1 VALADDGKASA
12 RGPSPP
18 SRDREALN
26 GAPVAP
32 GQLDVRELY
41 GVATADFGVFA
52 VLLFPELHDGKQMRQ
67 APYIKLLVE
76 VLMNV
81 EPGGNPRLIVNLPPG
96 HMKSLLIS
104 VLYTAWRLGK
114 DPSLRMLCISYGD
127 DLAHQ
132 LSRLTRRVLQSRLYR
147 KIFPGTVLAKQAEDL
162 LTTTKG
168 GQRLAT
174 SVGGP
179 AAGFRADLAIIDDP
193 MQPDAAG
200 SELKKQGLRDWYA
213 GVVEQRMV
221 PDGAIIVVMHRLAPD
236 DFTATLLE
244 GGGWFHIALPLI
256 AVEALDYVDSRDR
269 CFWSRKPG
277 DLLSPGWTTPEAV
290 ATLRRT
296 IVKEIFETQ
305 YQQNPQFGGTGVCSI
320 DRLVRYSELASR
332 YELTIHCWDLAATK
346 SGGDWT
352 VCAKFGLTKDAGGRD
367 VLDLIG
373 VIRTRIE
380 LPDVRELIRQQDR
393 QDKPALLIVDGVGI
407 GLGVYQDLRRDL
419 GHILPGSSMENQ
431 NIANLKSIRF
441 HNAMLVM
448 YDGIV
453 RLPEKMPGIEILLGE
468 FAAFPE
474 GRHDDQV
481 DAVGNVAANHQKAIR
496 TARSHGDR
504 YGRRWLAPPPVVPPK
519 TRDQVL
525 HERRRY
531 YDRD

>member
-1 VALADDGKASA
+1 MPAA
-12 RGPSPP
+12 RDLEAPA
-18 SRDREALN
+18 RTREASR
-26 GAPVAP
+26 
-32 GQLDVRELY
+32 QLDARDLF
-41 GVATADFGVFA
+41 GLAAADFGVFA
-52 VLLFPELHDGKQMRQ
+52 VVLFPELHDGKQMRQ
-67 APYIKLLVE
+67 APYIELLVE
-76 VLMNV
+76 ALMNV
-81 EPGGNPRLIVNLPPG
+81 APGGIPRLIVNLPPG

-114 DPSLRMLCISYGD
+114 DPSLRILCISYGD

-132 LSRLTRRVLQSRLYR
+132 LSRLTRRVMQSRLYG
-147 KIFPGTVLAKQAEDL
+147 KIFPGTILAKQAEDL

-179 AAGFRADLAIIDDP
+179 AAGFRADLAVIDDP
-193 MQPDAAG
+193 MQPDAAV
-200 SELKKQGLRDWYA
+200 SEVKKQGLRDWYA

-244 GGGWFHIALPLI
+244 GGGWFHIALPLV
-256 AVEALDYVDSRDR
+256 AVEAITYTNSYDR

-277 DLLSPGWTTPEAV
+277 DLLSPKWTTPEAV

-320 DRLVRYSELASR
+320 DRLVRYAAMATR

-352 VCAKFGLTKDAGGRD
+352 VCAKFGLTKDGGGRD

-373 VIRTRIE
+373 LIRVRIE

-407 GLGVYQDLRRDL
+407 GLGVFQDLRRDL
-419 GHILPGSSMENQ
+419 SHILPGSSMENQ
-431 NIANLKSIRF
+431 NVASLKSMRF

-448 YDGIV
+448 YDGVV
-453 RLPEKMPGIEILLGE
+453 RLPEKMTGIEILLGE
-468 FAAFPE
+468 FAAFPD

-481 DAVGNVAANHQKAIR
+481 DAVSNVAANHQKVIH
-496 TARSHGDR
+496 TARR
-504 YGRRWLAPPPVVPPK
+504 YGMQFGRRWLAPPPPVPPK
-519 TRDQVL
+519 TRGQAL

-531 YDRD
+531 YYDRE

>member
-1 VALADDGKASA
+1 MAFGGDTVEPTLSSPA
-12 RGPSPP
+12 RGSAHEVFRSAPAATAPIAV
-18 SRDREALN
+18 RDLFGLA
-26 GAPVAP
+26 A
-32 GQLDVRELY
+32 
-41 GVATADFGVFA
+41 ADFGVFA

-67 APYIKLLVE
+67 APYIELLVE
-76 VLMNV
+76 ALTSV

-104 VLYTAWRLGK
+104 VLYTAWQLGK
-114 DPSLRMLCISYGD
+114 DPSLRILCISYGD

-132 LSRLTRRVLQSRLYR
+132 LSRMTRRVLQSRLYR
-147 KIFPGTVLAKQAEDL
+147 QIFPATVLAKQAEDL

-193 MQPDAAG
+193 MQPDAAV
-200 SELKKQGLRDWYA
+200 SEVKKQGLRDWYA

-244 GGGWFHIALPLI
+244 GGGWFHIALPLV
-256 AVEALDYVDSRDR
+256 AVEAMTYTNSRNR
-269 CFWSRKPG
+269 EFWTRKPG
-277 DLLSPGWTTPEAV
+277 DLLSPKWTTPEAV
-290 ATLRRT
+290 ASLRRT

-320 DRLVRYSELASR
+320 DRLVRYAELAPR

-352 VCAKFGLTKDAGGRD
+352 VCAKFGLTKDASGRD
-367 VLDLIG
+367 ILDLIG

-380 LPDVRELIRQQDR
+380 LPDARELIRQQDK
-393 QDKPALLIVDGVGI
+393 QDKPALLIIDGVGI
-407 GLGVYQDLRRDL
+407 GLGVYQELRREL
-419 GHILPGSSMENQ
+419 SHILPGSAMESQ

-441 HNAMLVM
+441 HTGMLVM

-453 RLPEKMPGIEILLGE
+453 RLPEKMHGIEILLGE

-481 DAVGNVAANHQKAIR
+481 DAVSNVAAHYQKVIR
-496 TARSHGDR
+496 TARSYGDR
-504 YGRRWLAPPPVVPPK
+504 YGRRWLAPPPAIPPK
-519 TRDQVL
+519 SRDQAL

-531 YDRD
+531 FDRD